1 MSKKKKKNPKKTP
14 AHRPGKKPQSN
25 LPAIIFFSICGL
37 VIATFFVF
45 FALNSNNKA
54 ANEEPKTY
62 DFSYEGQPFVGSGN
76 APIKMVEFGDYKCPA
91 CKVFQEKVY
100 PKIKKDFIDN
110 GQVQFFFIN
119 FPFIADD
126 SITAAKAGEEVF
138 SQNKEAFWDY
148 HDAVYKNQGGEKA
161 EWATVD
167 FLTNLVEKNVPD
179 IDMSLFK
186 QNMADNVQVSKVN
199 EDIVIAQEAGVS
211 STPTIFINGK
221 EFVKWNDYSAIKEE
235 FNRLLESEGK

>member
-1 MSKKKKKNPKKTP
+1 MSKKKKKNPKKTS
-14 AHRPGKKPQSN
+14 AQRQKTKPQSN

-45 FALNSNNKA
+45 FALNSNKA

-62 DFSYEGQPFVGSGN
+62 DFSYEGQPSVGDEN

-91 CKVFQEKVY
+91 CKDFQEKIF
-100 PKIKKDFIDN
+100 PEIKKDFIDN

-119 FPFIADD
+119 LPFIADD

-148 HDAVYKNQGGEKA
+148 HDAVYKNQGEINDKTPA
-161 EWATVD
+161 PNAKKIFKFATQ
-167 FLTNLVEKNVPD
+167 
-179 IDMSLFK
+179 SHLFK
-186 QNMADNVQVSKVN
+186 
-199 EDIVIAQEAGVS
+199 E
-211 STPTIFINGK
+211 FIN
-221 EFVKWNDYSAIKEE
+221 V
-235 FNRLLESEGK
+235 